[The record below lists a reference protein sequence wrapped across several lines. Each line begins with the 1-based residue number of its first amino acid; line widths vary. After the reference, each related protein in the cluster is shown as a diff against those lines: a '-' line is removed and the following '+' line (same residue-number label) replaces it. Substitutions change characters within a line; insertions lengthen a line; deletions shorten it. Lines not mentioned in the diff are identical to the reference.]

1 MNESEII
8 RRIAARGAR
17 DRADVALGIG
27 DDAAILRV
35 PAGHDLVVSTDSVVE
50 GVHFLPSADPYS
62 IGHKALAVNLSDM
75 AAMGA
80 EPAWFT
86 LNLALP
92 QADAAWLNAFC
103 TGMLAV
109 ADAFGV
115 ALVGGDTDRA
125 SLAVGIQIMG
135 FVPRGKGVRR
145 TGAGVGDVVYV
156 TGTLGDAMLG
166 FEVASG
172 MLQATT
178 TCRDYLLA
186 RFERPTPRVA
196 VGLGLRGIATAC
208 IDVSDGLAADLGHI
222 LDASGVGAT
231 VMIENIPFSE
241 CFRHCAAPH
250 GITRSLAH
258 GEDYELVFTAPE
270 SRHKDVERLAARS
283 GCALTPIGRIESRR
297 GLRVLNEDGRPIKLA
312 RAGYD
317 HFSK

>member
-8 RRIAARGAR
+8 RRIAARASR

-50 GVHFLPSADPYS
+50 GVHFLPNADPYS
-62 IGHKALAVNLSDM
+62 IGHKALAVNLSDI

-86 LNLALP
+86 LNLAMP
-92 QADAAWLNAFC
+92 GADETWLNAFC
-103 TGMLAV
+103 TGLFAV

-125 SLAVGIQIMG
+125 PLAVGIQIMG
-135 FVPRGKGVRR
+135 FTPKGKGIQRKP
-145 TGAGVGDVVYV
+145 AMAGDVVYV
-156 TGTLGDAMLG
+156 TGALGDAMLG
-166 FEVASG
+166 LEIGRGV
-172 MLQATT
+172 LRATT
-178 TCRDYLLA
+178 ECRDFLLA
-186 RFERPTPRVA
+186 RFERPTPRIA

-208 IDVSDGLAADLGHI
+208 IDVSDGLAADLGRI

-231 VMIENIPFSE
+231 VMIDKIPFSD
-241 CFRHCAAPH
+241 CFRSCAPPH
-250 GITRSLAH
+250 GVARSLTH

-270 SRHKDVERLAARS
+270 SRRQDIKKLAARS
-283 GCALTPIGRIESRR
+283 GCALTPVGRIEFER
-297 GLRVLNEDGRPIKLA
+297 GLRILNEEGRPISLA
-312 RAGYD
+312 RTGYD
-317 HFSK
+317 HFAK